1 MKHRLL
7 CDVDGV
13 VSNFIGAAV
22 RAINLLYGTNHQT
35 GKEPTEW
42 DFGDLIPPGSQ
53 RGLLW
58 DALSAPGIAAG
69 LEVLPHAVELV
80 SELSQLGDLW
90 FVTSPFQTSPTWCY
104 ERARWLQEHLGIDR
118 HRVVFASDK
127 SAVDGVVLIDD
138 RAANLVQWSRGSAQ
152 HPLDDDERPHGA
164 ILWRQPY
171 SGKWCGPAA
180 QTVVDA
186 VTLVEARLGRL

>member
-1 MKHRLL
+1 MKHRIL
-7 CDVDGV
+7 CDADGV
-13 VSNFIGAAV
+13 VANFTSAAV
-22 RAINLLYGTNHQT
+22 RAINRLYGTNHPKGT
-35 GKEPTEW
+35 EPTEW
-42 DFGDLIPPGSQ
+42 YFGDLIPPGSQ
-53 RGLLW
+53 EGLLW

-69 LEVLPHAVELV
+69 LEPFPHAAELV
-80 SELSQLGDLW
+80 AELSRLGDVW

-104 ERARWLQEHLGIDR
+104 ERVRWLQEHLGIDR

-138 RAANLVQWSRGSAQ
+138 RAANLMQWSRGSAQ
-152 HPLDDDERPHGA
+152 HPLDDDERPNGA

-171 SGKWCGPAA
+171 SGEWCGPAA

-186 VTLVEARLGRL
+186 VTLVEERLERL